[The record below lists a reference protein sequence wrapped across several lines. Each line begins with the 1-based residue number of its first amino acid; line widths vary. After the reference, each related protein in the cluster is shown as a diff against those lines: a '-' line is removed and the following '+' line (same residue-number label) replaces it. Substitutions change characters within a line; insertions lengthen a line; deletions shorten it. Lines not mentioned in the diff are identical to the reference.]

1 MRELATAHRIDL
13 FFRAL
18 GSRASA
24 PARVYVTGGVTAVLL
39 GFRASTLDVDL
50 KMVPDSDELLRA
62 IPRLKD
68 ELRVNVE
75 LAAPDQFIPPLPGW
89 QERSR
94 FIRQEGPVSFFH
106 YDFYAQAL
114 SKLQRGHE
122 KDLADARSLVAS
134 GLVEP
139 ERLVELFEAIEPD
152 LFRYPAIDPATFRRS
167 VQDFVEEGPT
177 PQNR

>member
-1 MRELATAHRIDL
+1 MRELATAGTIDR

-18 GSRASA
+18 GARASS
-24 PARVYVTGGVTAVLL
+24 PSRVYVTGGATAVLL

-50 KMVPDSDELLRA
+50 KMIPDRDELLRA
-62 IPRLKD
+62 IPRLKE

-94 FIRQEGPVSFFH
+94 FIRQEGSLSFFH

-114 SKLQRGHE
+114 SKLQRGHG
-122 KDLADARSLVAS
+122 KDLADARALVA
-134 GLVEP
+134 GGFVEP
-139 ERLVELFEAIEPD
+139 ERLRALFEAIEPD
-152 LFRYPAIDPATFRRS
+152 LYRYPAIDPASFRRS
-167 VQDFVEEGPT
+167 VEAFV
-177 PQNR
+177 QAVD